1 MVKGVEKANFQ
12 MYKNWKYKLL
22 LIKHVFTL
30 MKKKA
35 QKHMGAMKMMKLYLD
50 HTK

>member
-50 HTK
+50 HTE